1 MSQRRLVMDGCNV
14 VCADTGGAMT
24 NDGNARPGKPC
35 IYRTPEPART
45 THAVGDS
52 LRRAYQETVDESVP
66 EQLRELLNRL
76 DQ

>member
-1 MSQRRLVMDGCNV
+1 
-14 VCADTGGAMT
+14 MT